1 MAEFPFG
8 YERIAATTW
17 AYMSSLLMLALF
29 FKFNRFW
36 SVRNFDLL
44 LIILLAPGLLMI
56 EAGGVWLARE
66 HQQKLALI
74 QSAEI
79 AAADQTDESDNTAKL
94 ESQNSE
100 SDVEVAQPDTPAPPA
115 ATSQSPPVVRI
126 DSPGHT
132 MQRWGYYWMFCIG
145 AICLLRML
153 LDPSLFRKPLL
164 NPNLTIGG
172 LVFLGLSLMVF
183 LFANVIAADPTTDD
197 LDGARDAV
205 KLLQRKAADAGDE
218 AELTRRGPGYR
229 LFNLLPIIPSF
240 NNGGEIM
247 RTNAD
252 EAANMS
258 RYVIAAKSLA
268 IASQVLIVLGLIFF
282 SYLHYQNFNVGVGI
296 AIIYLMLPYTA
307 IYTGHVLHVLPAAL
321 MIWALVCF
329 RRPWLAGI
337 LFGLAIGVS
346 YYAIFLL
353 PLWISFYWSRGLRRF
368 LTGVFLSLGI
378 CILGLAFTSASFAD
392 FFQQLQTMFGFWWPL
407 KVGLEGIWAL
417 GWDQWYR
424 MPIVIAFIT
433 LCVSF
438 VFWPVEKDL
447 GTLVSYSAA
456 IMLGVQF
463 WHGFGGGLY
472 VAWYLPMML
481 LVFFRPNLKGRVA
494 VTELNES
501 NWRKRPETAA
511 DLIPAA

>member
-1 MAEFPFG
+1 MGEFPFG
-8 YERIAATTW
+8 YERIAPTTW

-44 LIILLAPGLLMI
+44 LIILVAPGLLMI
-56 EAGGVWLARE
+56 DAGSVWLSRHE
-66 HQQKLALI
+66 QQL
-74 QSAEI
+74 
-79 AAADQTDESDNTAKL
+79 AADGSEQTSEAIPSNKSGDPVNAGNPNLDISDQVMAANTPGLPDSTSSALPL
-94 ESQNSE
+94 ERV
-100 SDVEVAQPDTPAPPA
+100 DL
-115 ATSQSPPVVRI
+115 
-126 DSPGHT
+126 PGHT
-132 MQRWGYYWMFCIG
+132 MQRWGYYWLFCVG
-145 AICLLRML
+145 GVCLLRML
-153 LDPSLFRKPLL
+153 LDPSLVRKPLL
-164 NPNLTIGG
+164 NPNLSIGG

-183 LFANVIAADPTTDD
+183 LFANVIVADPTTDD

-205 KLLQRKAADAGDE
+205 KLLQRKAAEASDE
-218 AELTRRGPGYR
+218 AELSRRGPGYR

-247 RTNAD
+247 QTNAN

-282 SYLHYQNFNVGVGI
+282 CYLHYANFNVGVGI
-296 AIIYLMLPYTA
+296 ATIYLMLPYTA
-307 IYTGHVLHVLPAAL
+307 MYTGHVLHILPAAL
-321 MIWALVCF
+321 MIWALVSF
-329 RRPWLAGI
+329 RRPRLAGI
-337 LFGLAIGVS
+337 LVGLAIGVS
-346 YYAIFLL
+346 YYPIFLL
-353 PLWISFYWSRGLRRF
+353 PLWISFYWLRGVRRF
-368 LTGVFLSLGI
+368 LTGVVLSLGI
-378 CILGLAFTSASFAD
+378 CILGLIFTSASFGD
-392 FFQQLQTMFGFWWPL
+392 FVQQLQTMFGFWWPIME
-407 KVGLEGIWAL
+407 GLEGIWAL

-433 LCVSF
+433 LSVSF
-438 VFWPVEKDL
+438 VFWPVEKNL
-447 GTLVSYSAA
+447 GTLVSYTAA

-494 VTELNES
+494 VAELNE
-501 NWRKRPETAA
+501 NNGRKRTETAA

>member
-1 MAEFPFG
+1 MADFPFG

-56 EAGGVWLARE
+56 EAGGNRIAIDLQKELAVNE
-66 HQQKLALI
+66 AAKVASDD
-74 QSAEI
+74 QSVA
-79 AAADQTDESDNTAKL
+79 SDNSADS
-94 ESQNSE
+94 EEQNSD
-100 SDVEVAQPDTPAPPA
+100 SDEVVTQPE
-115 ATSQSPPVVRI
+115 TSDASQTTSEVRI
-126 DSPGHT
+126 DSPGQT
-132 MQRWGYYWMFCIG
+132 MQQWGYYWMFCVG
-145 AICLLRML
+145 AICMLRML
-153 LDPSLFRKPLL
+153 LDPSLVRKPLL

-205 KLLQRKAADAGDE
+205 KLLQRKAAEAGDE

-229 LFNLLPIIPSF
+229 MFNLLPIIPSF

-247 RTNAD
+247 RTNAN
-252 EAANMS
+252 EEANMS

-268 IASQVLIVLGLIFF
+268 IASQCLIVLGLVLF
-282 SYLHYQNFNVGVGI
+282 SYLYYGNFNVGVGI
-296 AIIYLMLPYTA
+296 AIIYLMSPYTA

-321 MIWALVCF
+321 MIWALVGF
-329 RRPWLAGI
+329 RRPLLSGS

-346 YYAIFLL
+346 YYPIFLL
-353 PLWISFYWSRGLRRF
+353 PLWISFYWSRGVRRF
-368 LTGVFLSLGI
+368 LIGVIVALSV
-378 CILGLAFTSASFAD
+378 CILGLAFTSASVSD

-407 KVGLEGIWAL
+407 MEGLEGIWAL

-438 VFWPVEKDL
+438 IFWPVEKDL
-447 GTLVSYSAA
+447 GMLVSFSAA

>member
-1 MAEFPFG
+1 MGEFPFG
-8 YERIAATTW
+8 YERIAPTTW

-44 LIILLAPGLLMI
+44 LIILVAPGLLMI
-56 EAGGVWLARE
+56 DAGDAWLIRHE
-66 HQQKLALI
+66 QP
-74 QSAEI
+74 SAVEGSDRTPAAI
-79 AAADQTDESDNTAKL
+79 ASDDPVNA
-94 ESQNSE
+94 ESQIRDIGDQE
-100 SDVEVAQPDTPAPPA
+100 SSPNVD
-115 ATSQSPPVVRI
+115 SNPPVPQAEKF
-126 DSPGHT
+126 DLPGHT
-132 MQRWGYYWMFCIG
+132 MQRWGYYWLFCVG
-145 AICLLRML
+145 GVCLLRML
-153 LDPSLFRKPLL
+153 LDPSLVRKPLL
-164 NPNLTIGG
+164 NPNLSIGG

-183 LFANVIAADPTTDD
+183 LFANVIVADPTTDD

-205 KLLQRKAADAGDE
+205 KLLQRKAAEASDE
-218 AELTRRGPGYR
+218 AELSRRGPGYR

-247 RTNAD
+247 QTNANGI
-252 EAANMS
+252 ANMS

-282 SYLHYQNFNVGVGI
+282 CYLHYTNFSVGVGI
-296 AIIYLMLPYTA
+296 ATIYLMLPYTA
-307 IYTGHVLHVLPAAL
+307 IYTGHVLHILPAAL

-329 RRPWLAGI
+329 RRPRLAGI
-337 LFGLAIGVS
+337 LVGLAIGVS
-346 YYAIFLL
+346 YYPIFLL
-353 PLWISFYWSRGLRRF
+353 PLWISFYWLRGVRRF
-368 LTGVFLSLGI
+368 LTGVILSLGI
-378 CILGLAFTSASFAD
+378 CILGLIFTSASVGD
-392 FFQQLQTMFGFWWPL
+392 FVHQLQTMFGFWWPIME
-407 KVGLEGIWAL
+407 GLEGIWAL

-438 VFWPVEKDL
+438 VFWPVQKDL
-447 GTLVSYSAA
+447 GTLVSYTAA

-494 VTELNES
+494 VAELNEN
-501 NWRKRPETAA
+501 NWRKRSETAA
-511 DLIPAA
+511 DRIPAA